1 MAVDRSRR
9 HAPLMEHVEKS
20 VDVNVPL
27 RTCYDQWTQFEDF
40 PEFMP
45 GVHEVK
51 QLDATHLHWKADIFG
66 RTVEWEAEITE
77 QEVDKRISWKSLSGS
92 KSAGTVRFEPLDED
106 RTRVRLVMAYEPQGP
121 VENAGN
127 AMGLVGVHVQR
138 AVDEFKRF
146 IETRGEATGSWRGDV
161 KDGEVR
167 PRL

>member
-1 MAVDRSRR
+1 
-9 HAPLMEHVEKS
+9 MEHVEKTT
-20 VDVNVPL
+20 DVNASL

-40 PEFMP
+40 PKFMP
-45 GVHEVK
+45 GVHAVK
-51 QLDATHLHWKADIFG
+51 QLDPTHLHWKADIFG

-77 QEVDKRISWKSLSGS
+77 QEVDKRISWKSLSGA
-92 KSAGTVRFEPLDED
+92 KSAGTVRFEALDDE

-138 AVDEFKRF
+138 AVEEFKKF
-146 IETRGEATGSWRGDV
+146 IEARGAATGSWRGDV
-161 KDGEVR
+161 RDGEVR